1 MDVCLFDAVNIFGEE
16 KVSEIDTTAKS
27 LHEVMK
33 EILSVIKGE
42 KKPKVGIV
50 DWLGMLEA
58 EGELDD
64 YLKDF

>member
-1 MDVCLFDAVNIFGEE
+1 MDVCLFDAVNIFGED
-16 KVSEIDTTAKS
+16 KVSEVDVTAKS
-27 LHEVMK
+27 PHEVIE
-33 EILSVIKGE
+33 EILSVINGE

-50 DWLGMLEA
+50 DWLGILEA

>member
-16 KVSEIDTTAKS
+16 KVFEIDTTAKS
-27 LHEVMK
+27 PHEVMK